1 MLCPVCKEHP
11 LRGRQATCSTKCR
24 SARYRDRKQQQ
35 RDESQQGGGHGS
47 ASSAPSRPSSGQRHR
62 TSDTKKWEQLV
73 SAAVDRVI
81 EAIQHL
87 GHLPTPPAHDL
98 WRVDLREQ
106 ITAQAPKLAVGY
118 RIVLPGRHAGDA
130 PMLTP
135 KRSRARDVA
144 WYSLTPF
151 EYPDDIR
158 LRDGCWYRLIWIDA
172 QEKRVRLQPGESVP
186 GLYYFV
192 GPAQLSPGVRT
203 DLHQAESPASPPL
216 PQEPVPA
223 LVHAEEKPSLLSSFP
238 PQLIA
243 ETTEKERTTLASLP
257 PLTLDDSNLL
267 IRFVQQPEWMLK
279 LLHEER
285 AAAAR
290 EAGLPTP
297 PEPPTSLAH
306 HERKTIHALLTKRM
320 PAPLVLLCKLLH
332 AYARK
337 FGPEVLSFLPTPLA
351 PLPEAEQQRLEAAIA
366 NMQKLTYLDYV
377 HTRQESL
384 LRGLPLPQEPVVS
397 IGSKERSQ
405 LRRMLRDTRAVIF
418 FERHAHPPLAF
429 IRTTAIPDLP

>member
-1 MLCPVCKEHP
+1 M
-11 LRGRQATCSTKCR
+11 
-24 SARYRDRKQQQ
+24 
-35 RDESQQGGGHGS
+35 
-47 ASSAPSRPSSGQRHR
+47 
-62 TSDTKKWEQLV
+62 
-73 SAAVDRVI
+73 
-81 EAIQHL
+81 
-87 GHLPTPPAHDL
+87 
-98 WRVDLREQ
+98 DLREQ

>member
-35 RDESQQGGGHGS
+35 RDASQQGGGNGS
-47 ASSAPSRPSSGQRHR
+47 ASSAPSRPSSGQKRR

-73 SAAVDRVI
+73 STAVDRVI

-98 WRVDLREQ
+98 RRVDLRKQ
-106 ITAQAPKLAVGY
+106 ITIQAPKPAVGY

-135 KRSRARDVA
+135 KRSRARGVA

-158 LRDGCWYRLIWIDA
+158 LRDGCWYRQIWIDA

-192 GPAQLSPGVRT
+192 GPAQLGPGVRT
-203 DLHQAESPASPPL
+203 DLHQAESPASPHL
-216 PQEPVPA
+216 PQEPVLA
-223 LVHAEEKPSLLSSFP
+223 LVRAEEKPSLLSSFP

-243 ETTEKERTTLASLP
+243 ETTEKERTTLAP
-257 PLTLDDSNLL
+257 P
-267 IRFVQQPEWMLK
+267 
-279 LLHEER
+279 
-285 AAAAR
+285 A
-290 EAGLPTP
+290 
-297 PEPPTSLAH
+297 
-306 HERKTIHALLTKRM
+306 
-320 PAPLVLLCKLLH
+320 
-332 AYARK
+332 
-337 FGPEVLSFLPTPLA
+337 
-351 PLPEAEQQRLEAAIA
+351 
-366 NMQKLTYLDYV
+366 
-377 HTRQESL
+377 
-384 LRGLPLPQEPVVS
+384 
-397 IGSKERSQ
+397 
-405 LRRMLRDTRAVIF
+405 
-418 FERHAHPPLAF
+418 
-429 IRTTAIPDLP
+429 TADA